1 MANTRSQ
8 LFDSTKKL
16 INTSNKNMQLIEK
29 LGIELV
35 NKKVKEDNYYKDGK
49 FVLIYSIIKHI
60 QEKIG

>member
-49 FVLIYSIIKHI
+49 FVLIYS
-60 QEKIG
+60 Q

>member
-1 MANTRSQ
+1 LANIRSQ
-8 LFDSTKKL
+8 IFDSTKKL